1 MEIKK
6 RYAAK
11 LFFQFRVVINGE
23 SSKFRTV
30 EERIVLIK
38 SDSAK
43 SALNKVKRSAKR
55 KEFSYRNNDGNMVF
69 YEFIGVIDLMQLGI
83 ECEKNEV
90 WYEIKTKLK
99 PMENKKKLIPEEH
112 KLSAIK
118 LETETPPSS

>member
-1 MEIKK
+1 METKK

-30 EERIVLIK
+30 EELIVLIK
-38 SDSAK
+38 SDCAK
-43 SALNKVKRSAKR
+43 SALDKIKSIAKNK
-55 KEFSYRNNDGNMVF
+55 EYSYLNNDGNTVF
-69 YEFIGVIDLMQLGI
+69 YEFIGVIDLIQLGI

-99 PMENKKKLIPEEH
+99 PMENKKRLIPDEH
-112 KLSAIK
+112 ELSAIK
-118 LETETPPSS
+118 LETNVIRCA

>member
-11 LFFQFRVVINGE
+11 LFFQFRVVVNGE

-83 ECEKNEV
+83 ECERNEV

-112 KLSAIK
+112 ELSAIK
-118 LETETPPSS
+118 LESMG